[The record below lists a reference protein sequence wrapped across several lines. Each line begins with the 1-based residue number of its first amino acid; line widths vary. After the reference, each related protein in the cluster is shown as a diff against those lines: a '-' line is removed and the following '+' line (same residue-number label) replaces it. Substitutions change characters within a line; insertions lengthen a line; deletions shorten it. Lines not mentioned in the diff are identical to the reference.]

1 MPEWSSPY
9 SAWLYVALA
18 AGVATLIFVAR
29 RTAISDRLRSWL
41 LFVPRLA
48 VFTLL
53 IVILLNPVL
62 KHELRLPAQPAQV
75 HFLMDVSRSMAFDQ
89 PVSRM
94 AHIQTA
100 LSGMNNWLTGP
111 DRPRVQL
118 YRFGDQLSSA
128 SDLAALRPRDDATR
142 LAAALEQLPM
152 RFSREPPR
160 AVVVF
165 SDGTVDDAE
174 RLAEVAEGYRRMN
187 LPIHVYPV
195 GGTQLRGD
203 VAIDELVIP
212 PRTDAGAKA
221 TLHGAVRGTGFEGE
235 RIVLQVKA
243 AERPQLP
250 PLASLP
256 ITLSEKSQPFELVV
270 EANPEY
276 GELILEAPPLA
287 GEVTTQNNRVPF
299 QLATAAR
306 KLKVIYMEG
315 TGGNEYRWVRD
326 ALQEDKDIECLAMVA
341 DQQYVQRPRLLRV
354 DDNYRG
360 FPATREELL
369 QYDCVICS
377 DISIGA
383 FTREQLDW
391 TVELVAERG
400 GGFAMVGGITSFGAG
415 NWDQTAWDQL
425 IPIDMAGGALGRGWL
440 YHQFNVTI
448 PEEAQKHPIWRIVE
462 DPEQNRRVLAAMP
475 PFLGTNYMQR
485 LKPAATALGYSE
497 KEIPNINAIMPVF
510 AAQPYGRGRTFA
522 FAPDTTVDWGRFF
535 ESQWGEVSSQRA
547 QVREASN
554 QQAAP
559 QPAVAQDNRYF
570 RRFWRNLVR
579 WLSENSAAGNKRL
592 QIETDRIIYHT
603 GEPIAITA
611 RAFDEKLRETVAYDL
626 VAQVKSPGP
635 APQKPADPKAP
646 DPKGAG
652 TKASGD
658 RVLLTPAASGKS
670 YTGEMDSLALAAPVD
685 GGGNESLVLPTRE
698 IEVVARHEGKEIA
711 RASTKV
717 QILPDLHELSHPRPQ
732 PEILEKLAQDA
743 GGTVL
748 RFPGDVE
755 HLLSQMR
762 AAAGD
767 SVPTRQPLWDSALVW
782 LLILALLTVE
792 WSLRRRAGYG

>member
-9 SAWLYVALA
+9 SGWLYAVVAVGIAVLVYA
-18 AGVATLIFVAR
+18 AR
-29 RTAISDRLRSWL
+29 RIAISDRLRSWL

-48 VFTLL
+48 VFALL
-53 IVILLNPVL
+53 VLILLNPVL
-62 KHELRLPAQPAQV
+62 KRELRLPAQPAQV

-89 PVSRM
+89 PVTRM

-100 LSGMNNWLTGP
+100 LAGMNNWLTGP

-118 YRFGDQLSSA
+118 YRFGEQLSSA

-142 LAAALEQLPM
+142 LAAALEQLPA

-174 RLAEVAEGYRRMN
+174 RLTEIAEGYRRMN
-187 LPIHVYPV
+187 VPIYVYPV

-212 PRTDAGAKA
+212 PRADAGAKM
-221 TLHGAVRGTGFEGE
+221 TLQCAVRGTGFEGE
-235 RIVLQVKA
+235 RVVLQVIA
-243 AERPQLP
+243 AERPQSA

-256 ITLSEKSQPFELVV
+256 ITLNDKSQPFELVLD
-270 EANPEY
+270 ANPEY
-276 GELILEAPPLA
+276 GELVLEVPPLA

-299 QLATAAR
+299 QLAASAR

-315 TGGNEYRWVRD
+315 TGGNEYHWVRD

-383 FTREQLDW
+383 FTREQLEW

-415 NWDQTAWDQL
+415 NWDQTVWDQL

-462 DPEQNRRVLAAMP
+462 DPVQNRRVLAAMP

-485 LKPAATALGYSE
+485 LKPAATALGYSATP
-497 KEIPNINAIMPVF
+497 IPNINAIMPVF

-522 FAPDTTVDWGRFF
+522 FAPDTTVDWGRLF
-535 ESQWGEVSSQRA
+535 ESQWGEI
-547 QVREASN
+547 ASPAN
-554 QQAAP
+554 QGQSQQAAG
-559 QPAVAQDNRYF
+559 QQVAGRDNRYF

-579 WLSENSAAGNKRL
+579 WLSENSTAGNKRL
-592 QIETDRIIYHT
+592 QIETDRVIYHT

-611 RAFDEKLRETVAYDL
+611 RAFDEKLRETIAYDL
-626 VAQVKSPGP
+626 TGQVKSRGP
-635 APQKPADPKAP
+635 APAKDPRGNETAAKDTQTKPR
-646 DPKGAG
+646 
-652 TKASGD
+652 GD
-658 RVLLTPAASGKS
+658 RVPLTPTASGKS
-670 YTGEMDSLALAAPVD
+670 YAGQMDSLALAAPLD
-685 GGGNESLVLPTRE
+685 GAANESLLLPTRE
-698 IEVVARHEGKEIA
+698 IEVVARHEEKEIA

-717 QILPDLHELSHPRPQ
+717 QILPDLHELSHPRPR
-732 PEILEKLAQDA
+732 PEVLEKLAQDA

-762 AAAGD
+762 ATAGD
-767 SVPTRQPLWDSALVW
+767 SVPTLQPLWDRALVW
-782 LLILALLTVE
+782 FLILGLLAVE